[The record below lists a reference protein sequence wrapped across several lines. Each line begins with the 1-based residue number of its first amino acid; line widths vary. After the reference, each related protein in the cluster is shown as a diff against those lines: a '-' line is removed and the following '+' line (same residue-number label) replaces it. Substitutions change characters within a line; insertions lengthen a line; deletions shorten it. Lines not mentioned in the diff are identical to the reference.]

1 VHLEE
6 VRSLLR
12 TEVTAVDH
20 SVEKANEWL
29 QQLASELGKPGD
41 RRHAFRVL
49 RAFFHTLRDRLPMET
64 TAHLAA
70 QLPDLLRGVY
80 YEGWRPSRV
89 PMTYHDNATFLDLVA
104 ADAGL
109 AGETE
114 AAYAVEAASRVLRR
128 HVTAGEL
135 ADVRAVLPPSIAVYL
150 TDESE
155 RS

>member
-1 VHLEE
+1 
-6 VRSLLR
+6 LLR

-49 RAFFHTLRDRLPMET
+49 RAFLHTLRDRLPVET

-70 QLPDLLRGVY
+70 QLPELLRGVY
-80 YEGWRPSRV
+80 YERWRPSRV
-89 PMTYHDNATFLDLVA
+89 PMTYQDSATFLDLVA

-114 AAYAVEAASRVLRR
+114 VANAVKAASRVLRL

-150 TDESE
+150 TDEDE

>member
-1 VHLEE
+1 M
-6 VRSLLR
+6 LR

-20 SVEKANEWL
+20 SVEKADEWL
-29 QQLASELGKPGD
+29 QQLASEFGKPGD

-49 RAFFHTLRDRLPMET
+49 RAFLHTLRDRLPVET

-70 QLPDLLRGVY
+70 QLPERGVY
-80 YEGWRPSRV
+80 YERWRPSRV
-89 PMTYHDNATFLDLVA
+89 PMTYQDSATFLDLVA

-114 AAYAVEAASRVLRR
+114 VANAVKAASRVLRL
-128 HVTAGEL
+128 HVTAGEF
-135 ADVRAVLPPSIAVYL
+135 ADVWAVLPPGLAVYL
-150 TDESE
+150 TNKDE